1 VPATFVQ
8 RSDGEFYPFALQSV
22 SAGSAIGLANS
33 GGGPAAYIDLSRS
46 WLGEPG
52 PSYGDDELTPRELAE
67 LDQVMAEVEA
77 EDAAAAYSAL
87 EGFSETFDRNC
98 AAVVTPATTLAIT
111 VASGGASFTAGKRL
125 LYDVGP
131 LAEVVTVT
139 TTGTATNI
147 PVAGRFTRTH
157 GVGRRAGPGRRSTPR
172 ARA

>member
-1 VPATFVQ
+1 MTAVPASIVITCPRCKTLRTFVNLTGGVAY
-8 RSDGEFYPFALQSV
+8 RC
-22 SAGSAIGLANS
+22 S
-33 GGGPAAYIDLSRS
+33 GCE
-46 WLGEPG
+46 W
-52 PSYGDDELTPRELAE
+52 
-67 LDQVMAEVEA
+67 Q
-77 EDAAAAYSAL
+77 
-87 EGFSETFDRNC
+87 FTFTAVAPTSTAT

-111 VASGGASFTAGKRL
+111 VASSGASFTAGKRL